1 LEADRVA
8 TLADVLEHRRAVDD
22 VATLALRDL
31 LQLWRGVET
40 ADAPTIAREVQAA
53 LPDLVELYG
62 EMAASLGADWYDE
75 LRDTAG
81 APGRFDARLADPP
94 PGEQLDA
101 LARWGVTPVFSTS
114 PDPAAALSLLS
125 GGLQRAVVGM
135 DRGTV
140 EASALADPAGPV
152 WTRQARPNACAFC
165 RMLSTRGAVY
175 GSEEAATRVVGR
187 TGGARGLRELGSKY
201 HDHCHCTSVP
211 TWPGQ
216 EVPRSPEV
224 DGWTAAYTEAT
235 STVGTDTSAV
245 LAHMRQA
252 LGAA

>member
-1 LEADRVA
+1 VA

-31 LQLWRGVET
+31 VELWRSVET
-40 ADAPTIAREVQAA
+40 ADAQTIAREVRAA
-53 LPDLVELYG
+53 LPGYLELYG
-62 EMAASLGADWYDE
+62 EMAAVLGADWYDD
-75 LRDTAG
+75 LREEAG
-81 APGRFDARLADPP
+81 AAGRFESRLADPP
-94 PGEQLDA
+94 PGEQIEA
-101 LARWGVTPVFSTS
+101 LARWGVTPVFSQS
-114 PDPAAALSLLS
+114 PDAAAALSLLS

-165 RMLSTRGAVY
+165 KMLSTRGAVY
-175 GSEEAATRVVGR
+175 GSEESATRVVGQR
-187 TGGARGLRELGSKY
+187 GRGLQALGGHY
-201 HDHCHCTSVP
+201 HDHCHCTAVP

-216 EVPRSPEV
+216 DVPRSPEV
-224 DGWTAAYTEAT
+224 DGWSAAYTEAT
-235 STVGTDTSAV
+235 AAVGTDTRAV